1 MTSTEARPVVR
12 IEHAEDEKVYSTA
25 GRGQTFGEILAKRL
39 SRRDGLKGVVAAS
52 AITLAGTGAGF
63 AAAQDGTPAAGT
75 PGAGGNGLSFEAL
88 ANGVGAEAIVAD
100 GYQFRPIL
108 SWGDPLTPD
117 APEFDVM
124 AQSAAAQAQQ
134 VGYNCDFVGFISLPM
149 GSGAS
154 DHGLLVVNHEYSSGE
169 LMFPG
174 YVTVGPPA
182 EGEDEPTLTFNV
194 TQDIVD
200 IELEAHGLTVA
211 EVIRGEDG
219 QWSLVRDSEYN
230 RRITATTEIEL
241 TGPAAGTELLR
252 TAADPDGLTVL
263 GTLNNCAGGV
273 TPWGTVVSGE
283 ENFNQYFANAASL
296 EPESI
301 QALSAARYGL
311 NEEASDRQWESFYDR
326 FDLSVEPNEP
336 FRFGWAVEVD
346 PLDPTSTPK
355 KRTALG
361 RNKHEGHTSVAVD
374 GAPVV
379 IYSGDDQSFDYAYK
393 FVTAGNYN
401 AGDRAANMDLLD
413 EGTLYVAVFSEDGT
427 GEWLPMIQG
436 QGELTEAN
444 GFATQ
449 ADVLINTRLAA
460 DAMGATKM
468 DRPEDFET
476 NPVNGKVYLV
486 CTNNSNRGVEDNYGI
501 DAANPRAANE
511 FGHVI
516 EITEAGNDHTA
527 TTFEWALFIT
537 AGPNNDQTTDY
548 AGFDK
553 SLVSGFSSPD
563 NITFDALGNIWI
575 STDGNDV
582 DEAND
587 GLFAVPTE
595 GEERGYAKRFFQVP
609 DGAECTG
616 PVFTPD
622 NSTLFV
628 AVQHPGEGGYFEEQ
642 LNTWP
647 DNENGVAP
655 RPSVVVIT
663 RTDDP
668 LAPIVAV

>member
-1 MTSTEARPVVR
+1 MTSTQSRPMVH
-12 IEHAEDEKVYSTA
+12 IEHPEDEKVYSTA

-52 AITLAGTGAGF
+52 ALTLAGTGAGAQL
-63 AAAQDGTPAAGT
+63 AAAQGGTPAAG
-75 PGAGGNGLSFEAL
+75 PNGLTFEAL
-88 ANGVGAEAIVAD
+88 ANAAGSEAVVANGFD
-100 GYQFRPIL
+100 LRPIL
-108 SWGDPLTPD
+108 SWGDPIMAD

-124 AQSAAAQAQQ
+124 NQSAAAQEQQ
-134 VGYNCDFVGFISLPM
+134 FGYNCDYVGFVSLPM

-154 DHGLLVVNHEYSSGE
+154 DRGLLVVNHEYTNGE

-174 YVTVGPPA
+174 YVTLGEPA
-182 EGEDEPTLTFNV
+182 EGEDEPTITFN
-194 TQDIVD
+194 TTKDLVD
-200 IELEAHGLTVA
+200 IELAAHGMSVVEIVRDEA
-211 EVIRGEDG
+211 G
-219 QWSLVRDSEYN
+219 QWSVVRDSEYN
-230 RRITATTEIEL
+230 RRITATTEMQL
-241 TGPAAGTELLR
+241 TGPAAGSDLFKTN
-252 TAADPDGLTVL
+252 ADPEGTTVL
-263 GTLNNCAGGV
+263 GTLNNCAGGT

-283 ENFNQYFANAASL
+283 ENFNQYFANALSFAPDSV
-296 EPESI
+296 

-311 NEEASDRQWESFYDR
+311 PEEASDRQWEAFYDR
-326 FDLSVEPNEP
+326 FDLAKEPNEP

-346 PLDPTSTPK
+346 PFDPNSTPK

-361 RNKHEGHTSVAVD
+361 RNKHEGHTSVASD

-379 IYSGDDQSFDYAYK
+379 IYSGDDQVFDYAYK
-393 FVTAGNYN
+393 FVTAGNYS
-401 AGDRAANMDLLD
+401 ASDREANLDLLD
-413 EGTLYVAVFSEDGT
+413 EGTLYVALFNEDGT
-427 GEWLPMIQG
+427 GEWMPMVHG
-436 QGELTEAN
+436 EGELTEAN

-460 DAMGATKM
+460 DVMGATKM

-486 CTNNSNRGVEDNYGI
+486 CTNNSRRGVEDNYGI

-537 AGPNNDQTTDY
+537 AGPVDDQTTDY

-587 GLFAVPTE
+587 GLFAVPVE

-622 NSTLFV
+622 NATLFV
-628 AVQHPGEGGYFEEQ
+628 AVQHPGEGGYFEDQ

-647 DNENGVAP
+647 DNENGLAP
-655 RPSVVVIT
+655 RPSVMVIT
-663 RTDDP
+663 RSDDP

>member
-1 MTSTEARPVVR
+1 MTSTESRPVVR
-12 IEHAEDEKVYSTA
+12 IEHPEDDKVYSTN
-25 GRGQTFGEILAKRL
+25 GRGRTFGEIIARRL
-39 SRRDGLKGVVAAS
+39 SRRDGIKGVVAAS
-52 AITLAGTGAGF
+52 ALTLAGSGAGLVS
-63 AAAQDGTPAAGT
+63 AQQGTPAAT
-75 PGAGGNGLSFEAL
+75 TGLKFAAIPNASTNET
-88 ANGVGAEAIVAD
+88 VVAE
-100 GYQFRPIL
+100 GYQSRPLLI
-108 SWGDPLTPD
+108 WGDPIFAD

-124 AQSAAAQAQQ
+124 AQSAAAQARQF
-134 VGYNCDFVGFISLPM
+134 GYNCDFVGFVSLPM

-174 YVTVGPPA
+174 YVTVGEPA

-194 TQDIVD
+194 SLELVD
-200 IELEAHGLTVA
+200 VELEAHGMSVV
-211 EVIRGEDG
+211 EVIRDEAG
-219 QWSLVRDSEYN
+219 QWSIVLDSEYN
-230 RRITATTEIEL
+230 RRITGTTEMEL
-241 TGPAAGTELLR
+241 TGPAAGSDLFKTN
-252 TAADPDGLTVL
+252 ADPDGTTVL

-283 ENFNQYFANAASL
+283 ENFNQYFANSASL
-296 EPESI
+296 EPDSV

-311 NEEASDRQWESFYDR
+311 PEEASDRQWESFYDR
-326 FDLSVEPNEP
+326 FDLAKEPNEP
-336 FRFGWAVEVD
+336 FRFGWAVEID

-361 RNKHEGHTSVAVD
+361 RNKHEGHTSVAID

-379 IYSGDDQSFDYAYK
+379 IYSGDDQAFDYAYK
-393 FVTAGNYN
+393 FVTAGNYS
-401 AGDRAANMDLLD
+401 ATDRSANLDLLD
-413 EGTLYVAVFSEDGT
+413 EGTLYVAVFAEDGT

-436 QGELTEAN
+436 EGELTEAN

-476 NPVNGKVYLV
+476 NPANGKVYLV

-501 DAANPRAANE
+501 DTANPRAENIY
-511 FGHVI
+511 GHII
-516 EITEAGNDHTA
+516 EITEAGDDHTA

-537 AGPNNDQTTDY
+537 AGPTDDATTDY

-553 SLVSGFSSPD
+553 SLVSGFGSPD
-563 NITFDALGNIWI
+563 NITFDNLGNIWI
-575 STDGNDV
+575 STDGNKV
-582 DEAND
+582 DDAND
-587 GLFAVPTE
+587 GLFAVPVE
-595 GEERGYAKRFFQVP
+595 GDERGYSRRFFQVP
-609 DGAECTG
+609 TGAECSG

-622 NSTLFV
+622 NSALFI

-642 LNTWP
+642 VNTWP
-647 DNENGVAP
+647 DNENGLAP
-655 RPSVVVIT
+655 RPSVVVVT

-668 LAPIVAV
+668 TGPIVGA